1 MKHALIGGAI
11 IALAAGLAPLGTAS
25 AQHLPRLDRSEADQ
39 AVAALGLDQTNP
51 ERLSFERADFRSGV
65 YTFTNVIFYH
75 TPDPDAGDDDE
86 DRPVPEAAEPEVEEV
101 HAARMI
107 LDSPRLDADGNL
119 LLHAF
124 TLEDITSDDGDGVF
138 RIERFSLNEP
148 NPAMSADLGRMM
160 RGDGDAEDFDS
171 RWELYRFAL
180 LAMDNLALTGEE
192 TDGAFALQLDRFAFI
207 DYTADTLG
215 RFEMLGFSMEVETED
230 GPVTLGLAEASLD
243 GLSTSGYSGLMD
255 AIAAGADEAEM
266 TAAYYATDF
275 EDQMD
280 LFDRALIRD
289 FDMRMPGLA
298 VTLDQIEMTM
308 QERNA
313 LFESH
318 VHLGALR
325 IVPDP
330 TVAMGAEIANSL
342 SLLGY
347 ESLEVSM
354 EGNSVYDP
362 QAGRAYTT
370 GENYLELRDGLRL
383 DVATDIGGYRE
394 YMANLRTLSAQ
405 AVLDAQSRED
415 AGDELEPDA
424 EMAPDYMFDAMD
436 PLTINRIALRLE
448 DRSLLARGLAA
459 GAAAQG
465 ITPEEMRAQAGLMV
479 AAGMMGA
486 PPEVPR
492 TLLSEVA
499 AALTSFINQGGS
511 LSIELA
517 PPVPVTIGE
526 LKAQVE
532 DDAIDFTALGLQVTA
547 EPPAGD

>member
-11 IALAAGLAPLGTAS
+11 VALVAGLAPFGTAS
-25 AQHLPRLDRSEADQ
+25 AQHMPRLARSDADQ
-39 AVAALGLDQTNP
+39 AVAAIGLNRTNP
-51 ERLSFERADFRSGV
+51 ERLSFERAEFRSGV
-65 YTFTNVIFYH
+65 YTFTNVIFHH
-75 TPDPDAGDDDE
+75 TPE
-86 DRPVPEAAEPEVEEV
+86 AEPGQDEEPELEEI

-107 LDSPRLDADGNL
+107 FDSPRLDADGNL

-124 TLEDITSDDGDGVF
+124 TLEDITSDDGDGAF
-138 RIERFSLNEP
+138 RIERVSLAEP
-148 NPAMSADLGRMM
+148 NPAMSADLGRIL
-160 RGDGDAEDFDS
+160 RGEGDAEEFDS
-171 RWELYRFAL
+171 RWEMYRFAL

-192 TDGAFALQLDRFAFI
+192 ADGVFAIRLDRLAFI
-207 DYTADTLG
+207 DYATDALG
-215 RFEMLGFSMEVETED
+215 RFEFLGFSMDVEAED
-230 GPVTLGLAEASLD
+230 GPVSVGLAEVSVD
-243 GLSTSGYSGLMD
+243 GLSTSSYSGLME
-255 AIAAGADEAEM
+255 AAAAGADEAEM
-266 TAAYYATDF
+266 MAAYYATDF

-280 LFDRALIRD
+280 LFDRALFRD

-318 VHLGALR
+318 VELGALR

-330 TVAMGAEIANSL
+330 TVAMGAEIAASL

-383 DVATDIGGYRE
+383 DLATDIGGYRE
-394 YMANLRTLSAQ
+394 YLANLRTLSAQ
-405 AVLDAQSRED
+405 AVLDAQARED
-415 AGDELEPDA
+415 AGAKTGDESDA
-424 EMAPDYMFDAMD
+424 ETEMAPDYMFDAMD

-448 DRSLLARGLAA
+448 DRSLLARGFAA
-459 GAAAQG
+459 GAAVQG
-465 ITPEEMRAQAGLMV
+465 LTPEEMRAQAGLMV
-479 AAGMMGA
+479 AAGMMAA
-486 PPEVPR
+486 PPEIPR

-526 LKAQVE
+526 LKTQIE
-532 DDAIDFTALGLQVTA
+532 DDAIDFTSLGLQATA